1 MTNQP
6 PMILVIEDDP
16 TIVELIRALLTEEG
30 YGVCVAGSGQ
40 QALDAGYPV
49 PALVVMDMYIPGL
62 RGSELADRLRASYGA
77 ELPILVISASNV
89 DGEAHKLGAYEYL
102 PKPFDLDK
110 LLAAVRRGLDP
121 HN

>member
-1 MTNQP
+1 MTNQAP
-6 PMILVIEDDP
+6 TILVIEDDV
-16 TIVELIRALLTEEG
+16 TIVELIRALLVEEG
-30 YGVCVAGSGQ
+30 YRVRVATSGP
-40 QALDAGYPV
+40 QALAGEHPA
-49 PALVVMDMYIPGL
+49 PALVVLDMYVPGL
-62 RGSELADRLRASYGA
+62 SGSELADRLRASYGA